1 MPRGAH
7 ARRRSLGSFTIV
19 WTGQTISLFGDYV
32 AYLTLPLF
40 LAQLTESAFDFGILS
55 AADSIPT
62 LLLGLFGGS
71 VLDRFRLRPVIVATE
86 LLRAAA
92 FAVLAVFAGNG
103 ILTPL
108 VLFAFAFVAGTLAA
122 SFNAALQAFIP
133 VLINSQGLSTAN
145 SRLSLS
151 QQAAFLL
158 GPLIG
163 GLIVK
168 SAGFPAAFWFDAA
181 TFVVSA
187 VSFAFLGSVKGRDLA
202 PSDHFFAELKEGWSH
217 LWGDAR
223 IRFTTLGGSFANF
236 VTGFIEA
243 TLVLIGVALL
253 GTDDPAK
260 LGVFFV
266 GMGAGGIVGSLSAA
280 WVIRRIGIG
289 RTYVTGL
296 LAFGLGIVLLTYP
309 TNLLGVT
316 AVLGVGFAGLIWTNV
331 SLITMR
337 QLYTPARLLGRVS
350 AAGRALAWS
359 TAPVG
364 ALFGG
369 VLADRFGLLTIVRAG
384 PVLIVLFAIY
394 LVTTP
399 VWSARAEP
407 VYDEEA

>member
-7 ARRRSLGSFTIV
+7 ARRRSVGPFTIV

-40 LAQLTESAFDFGILS
+40 LAQLTGSAFDFGILS

-62 LLLGLFGGS
+62 LLLGLLGGS
-71 VLDRFRLRPVIVATE
+71 MLDRFRLRPVIIITE

-92 FAVLAVFAGNG
+92 FAVLATFAGNG
-103 ILTPL
+103 LLTPL
-108 VLFAFAFVAGTLAA
+108 VLFAFAFVAGSLAA

-133 VLINSQGLSTAN
+133 SLVDSERLSTAN

-168 SAGFPAAFWFDAA
+168 AWGFPAAFWFNAA

-187 VSFAFLGSVKGRDLA
+187 GSFAFLERVKSRDLA
-202 PSDHFFAELKEGWSH
+202 PRERFFAELKEGWRH
-217 LWGDAR
+217 LWDDAR

-243 TLVLIGVALL
+243 TLVLIGTQLL
-253 GTDDPAK
+253 GTDDPAQ

-266 GMGAGGIVGSLSAA
+266 GMGAGGIAGSLTAGS
-280 WVIRRIGIG
+280 VIKRLGIG

-296 LAFGLGIVLLTYP
+296 LVFGLGILLLTYP

-316 AVLGVGFAGLIWTNV
+316 AVLAAGFTGLIWTNV
-331 SLITMR
+331 SLVTMR

-369 VLADRFGLLTIVRAG
+369 ALADRFGLLTIVRAG

-394 LVTTP
+394 LVFTP
-399 VWSARAEP
+399 VWSAQAEA
-407 VYDEEA
+407 VYDEEG